1 MEQSEQPNSTGKDET
16 FLPDFCHI
24 RIVFAVILISELLAF
39 VLTLATPSS
48 SGGDWGYL
56 SMVSMYIL
64 WISLTST
71 AVLCWTRPLL
81 SKLDNN
87 AAAIAAFG
95 LLLVIT
101 AVFSELAYQLTH
113 HFGEHVL
120 QINMSHLEFFLR
132 NFGICIIVSLLT
144 LRYFYLQHQLKRNI
158 EAENQYRLQALQA
171 RIRPHFLFNALNTIA
186 SLIRRQPQRAE
197 EAVEDLADLFRHTL
211 NNVEARLPFATEIE
225 IACRYLDMEQLRLGE
240 RLKVEW
246 NINAIPQDASLPALT
261 LQPLL
266 ENAICHGIEPI
277 KQGGTILVNGQ
288 RKGNKLTLAITNPL
302 PSPNQNI
309 QRKRQGLHIALDNTR
324 QRMFAHFE
332 EHGKLNIEEKHQQ
345 FIVEIIFPYQTL
357 QSHEDTNRR

>member
-1 MEQSEQPNSTGKDET
+1 MEQPEHTNSTGKDET

-24 RIVFAVILISELLAF
+24 RIIFAVILISELLAF
-39 VLTLATPSS
+39 VLTLATPSAR
-48 SGGDWGYL
+48 GGDWGYL

-81 SKLDNN
+81 SRLNNN
-87 AAAIAAFG
+87 AAATAAFS
-95 LLLVIT
+95 LLLLIT
-101 AVFSELAYQLTH
+101 ATFSELAYQLIH
-113 HFGEHVL
+113 NFGEHIF
-120 QINMSHLEFFLR
+120 QINMGHLEFFLR
-132 NFGICIIVSLLT
+132 NFGICAIVSLLT
-144 LRYFYLQHQLKRNI
+144 LRYFYLQHQLKLNI

-211 NNVEARLPFATEIE
+211 NNVETRLSFSTEVE
-225 IACRYLDMEQLRLGE
+225 IANRYLDMEQLRLGE

-246 NINAIPQDASLPALT
+246 NINTIPQDASLPALT

-277 KQGGTILVNGQ
+277 KQGGTILIDGQ
-288 RKGNKLTLAITNPL
+288 RNGNKLTLTIINPL
-302 PSPNQNI
+302 PSPNQGV
-309 QRKRQGLHIALDNTR
+309 QRKRQGLRIALDNTR
-324 QRMFAHFE
+324 QRMLAHFE
-332 EHGKLNIEEKHQQ
+332 EHGKLNVEETHQQ
-345 FIVEIIFPYQTL
+345 FKVEINFPYQAL
-357 QSHEDTNRR
+357 QSHENTNRR